1 MMIIAPS
8 ILSADFGA
16 MRSQVQEAEQAGCRL
31 LHVDV
36 MDGHFVPNI
45 TMGPDMVAMLSQAV
59 NVPLDVHLMIEEPER
74 FLSVFYEA
82 GLQRK
87 GSILTV
93 HYEACPHIHRVI
105 SQIHRLGDGKVLA
118 GCALNPGTPVSV
130 LRDLLPDLD
139 LVLIM
144 TVDPGFGGQAAIESC
159 LDKVRQVKEMADKL
173 GQTVLIEVDGG
184 IKLDNLERV
193 QDADIVVMGSAVFNE
208 RGAGA
213 NLQAIQKKLENLA
226 L

>member
-144 TVDPGFGGQAAIESC
+144 TVDPGVWRPGPR
-159 LDKVRQVKEMADKL
+159 LK
-173 GQTVLIEVDGG
+173 
-184 IKLDNLERV
+184 
-193 QDADIVVMGSAVFNE
+193 AVST
-208 RGAGA
+208 R
-213 NLQAIQKKLENLA
+213 
-226 L
+226 

>member
-16 MRSQVQEAEQAGCRL
+16 MRSQVQEAEQAAAACCMSML
-31 LHVDV
+31 WTA
-36 MDGHFVPNI
+36 FCANI
-45 TMGPDMVAMLSQAV
+45 TVGPDMVAMLSQAV

-130 LRDLLPDLD
+130 LRDLLR
-139 LVLIM
+139 IS
-144 TVDPGFGGQAAIESC
+144 I
-159 LDKVRQVKEMADKL
+159 
-173 GQTVLIEVDGG
+173 
-184 IKLDNLERV
+184 
-193 QDADIVVMGSAVFNE
+193 
-208 RGAGA
+208 
-213 NLQAIQKKLENLA
+213 
-226 L
+226 